1 MIIGVL
7 LLTAEPTRVV
17 QETHEAL
24 ESTVLKE
31 RELKQKVDPPLSE
44 CRIATN

>member
-7 LLTAEPTRVV
+7 LLTAEATRVV

-24 ESTVLKE
+24 ESRKG
-31 RELKQKVDPPLSE
+31 ELKQKVDPPLSE